1 MNGCSFMTGVLC
13 LKYLLFLGCSLLVTT
28 PALAQDE
35 GGPDIYVD
43 NGVLRDT
50 VITVIATGF
59 RVPLSQTGQSISVV
73 GLDELRRVQ
82 SPDLTRVLER
92 LPGVAL
98 ARNGGIGATTGLFV
112 RGANSDQVLFLVDGV
127 RVADYAAPG
136 GSYDLGNL
144 LATNLEKVE
153 LLRGSNSVIWGSQA
167 IGGVL
172 AVTTREL
179 NGAEA
184 SAEYG
189 TYNTATATAAA
200 GIARD
205 RYGVTLTAGYVRSD
219 GFSAKAGSSEADG
232 LSQWQVSG
240 KGHYDLGG
248 GFTLRAV
255 GRYANARLGIDL
267 AGPSAPDT
275 QFVKQGSGRL
285 GLAYASDAIDLSL
298 GAAFDAT
305 ARRYDS
311 PDWGPSEYIGRAVRA
326 DFAGQARF
334 TEVLRVDFGADSE
347 WSRARS
353 TFDDRQY
360 ARLSSAHALLG
371 WYTAAASLAAGVR
384 LDDHDRFGSHTSF
397 GANGSA
403 ELIDGWRVRAS
414 YGEGFKAPTLYQLY
428 AGFGTGNLALRP
440 ETSRSYEAGIEKGD
454 RNAPLHIAATWFRRE
469 SRNLIDVDSDFHYIN
484 IARARAEGGEVE
496 LGAHLSPRF
505 SAWANY
511 TYLKARD
518 LTQNRDLA
526 RRPRNAVAFGAD
538 WQTPLEGLSLGGDL
552 RFVSAAVDY
561 DFFGTPLPL
570 PSHAVAAVRADY
582 ALSERISLYGRIENL
597 GDERYQ
603 SVSGY
608 NAPGRAAY
616 IGARVRY

>member
-1 MNGCSFMTGVLC
+1 MNGCSFMTGVLR
-13 LKYLLFLGCSLLVTT
+13 LKYLIFLGASLLATSPVW
-28 PALAQDE
+28 AQE
-35 GGPDIYVD
+35 GVGPDIYVD
-43 NGVLRDT
+43 SGVSRQT
-50 VITVIATGF
+50 AITVVATGYS
-59 RVPLSQTGQSISVV
+59 VPLSQTGQSISVV
-73 GLDELRRVQ
+73 GLDELNRVQ
-82 SPDLTRVLER
+82 GPDLTRVLER

-112 RGANSDQVLFLVDGV
+112 RGANSDQVLFLVDGI

-144 LATNLEKVE
+144 LSTNLEKVE

-172 AVTTREL
+172 AVTTRDL
-179 NGAEA
+179 DGVEA

-189 TYNTATATAAA
+189 TYSTVTATAAA
-200 GIARD
+200 GIERD
-205 RYGVTLTAGYVRSD
+205 AYGVTLAAGYVHGD
-219 GFSAKAGSSEADG
+219 GFSAKTGSTEADG
-232 LSQWQVSG
+232 VSQWQLSG
-240 KGHYDLGG
+240 KARYDLGSG
-248 GFTLRAV
+248 LTLRAV
-255 GRYANARLGIDL
+255 GRYTNARLGLDL
-267 AGPSAPDT
+267 AGPAAPDT

-285 GLAYASDAIDLSL
+285 GLDYDSAAISL
-298 GAAFDAT
+298 AAGLALDVT

-311 PDWGPSEYIGRAVRA
+311 PDWGPSEYLGRAVRA
-326 DFAGQARF
+326 DLSGQARLNE
-334 TEVLRVDFGADSE
+334 TVRLDFGADSE

-353 TFDDRQY
+353 TYDERQS

-371 WYTAAASLAAGVR
+371 WYTARASLAAGVR
-384 LDDHDRFGSHTSF
+384 LDDHDRFGSHWTF
-397 GANGSA
+397 GANGSV
-403 ELIDGWRVRAS
+403 ELVDGWRLRAS
-414 YGEGFKAPTLYQLY
+414 YGEGFKSPTLYQLY

-454 RNAPLHIAATWFRRE
+454 RNAPLHFAATYFRRD

-484 IARARAEGGEVE
+484 IARARAEGAEVE
-496 LGAHLSPRF
+496 LGARLSERF

-526 RRPRNAVAFGAD
+526 RRPRNTVALGAD
-538 WQTPLEGLSLGGDL
+538 WQTPLPGLTLGGDL

-570 PSHAVAAVRADY
+570 PSHAVATVRADY
-582 ALSERISLYGRIENL
+582 ALNERISLYGRIENL

-603 SVSGY
+603 STFGFNS
-608 NAPGRAAY
+608 AGRSAFV
-616 IGARVRY
+616 GARVKY